1 MCRHLAYLGPP
12 VSLRSV
18 LTDPAHSLYKQAWA
32 PRRQRHGT
40 VNADGFG
47 VGWYA
52 DGDPVPARYRRGGP
66 IWADLSLPDIA
77 RVTRSGAV
85 LAAVRSATPGTAAGE
100 QAAAP
105 FGRDRWLFSHN
116 GSLGDWPAVGRAAGG
131 RRPSRRRPIPVSR
144 PCCRLRR
151 WSTRRS
157 CGRWCCGGC
166 GRAARWRAALAAT
179 IAAVEAA
186 GATGRFNFLLTDG
199 RSIAATACGDT
210 LWYRASPGAVTVAS
224 EPDDDGPGWT
234 EVPDRHVLTATP
246 ARAAAQPLAGA
257 ANHRAT
263 NHGATRRAAGPP
275 PPTCPVHRQRRQ
287 HRRDLDLMT
296 TIEHRLPADYRA
308 ASLRADARAG
318 LTATPKSLPPK
329 WFYDAQG
336 SALFEKITELPE
348 YYPTRAE
355 RAILRA
361 VAPEVAALTGAS
373 ALVELGSG
381 SSEKTRLLLSALRD
395 AGTLRGYVPVDVSES
410 ALAAAGD
417 ALAGEYPGLAV
428 HAVVA
433 DFEKYLG
440 VPSGSGAAPARPPKA
455 PPTTL
460 GNGGGPRLVAFLGS
474 TIGNMVP
481 AERAV
486 FLRRVRAQLR
496 PGDAFLLGTDLVKD
510 PVVLVAAY
518 DDSAGV
524 TAAFNKNVLAVL
536 NAELGADFDLDA
548 FDHVAVWD
556 AGREWI
562 EMRLRAA
569 SPQTVRV
576 AGLDLTVRFAAGEE
590 MRTEVSAKFR
600 ESGVRAELAA
610 AGLAM
615 RSWWTDPDGQF
626 GLSLAVPA

>member
-1 MCRHLAYLGPP
+1 
-12 VSLRSV
+12 
-18 LTDPAHSLYKQAWA
+18 
-32 PRRQRHGT
+32 
-40 VNADGFG
+40 
-47 VGWYA
+47 
-52 DGDPVPARYRRGGP
+52 
-66 IWADLSLPDIA
+66 
-77 RVTRSGAV
+77 
-85 LAAVRSATPGTAAGE
+85 
-100 QAAAP
+100 
-105 FGRDRWLFSHN
+105 
-116 GSLGDWPAVGRAAGG
+116 
-131 RRPSRRRPIPVSR
+131 
-144 PCCRLRR
+144 
-151 WSTRRS
+151 
-157 CGRWCCGGC
+157 
-166 GRAARWRAALAAT
+166 
-179 IAAVEAA
+179 
-186 GATGRFNFLLTDG
+186 
-199 RSIAATACGDT
+199 
-210 LWYRASPGAVTVAS
+210 
-224 EPDDDGPGWT
+224 
-234 EVPDRHVLTATP
+234 
-246 ARAAAQPLAGA
+246 
-257 ANHRAT
+257 
-263 NHGATRRAAGPP
+263 
-275 PPTCPVHRQRRQ
+275 
-287 HRRDLDLMT
+287 MT

-308 ASLRADARAG
+308 ASLRADALAG

-361 VAPEVAALTGAS
+361 VAPEIAALTGATT
-373 ALVELGSG
+373 LVELGSG

-417 ALAGEYPGLAV
+417 ALAAEYPGLAV

-440 VPSGSGAAPARPPKA
+440 VPSDA
-455 PPTTL
+455 
-460 GNGGGPRLVAFLGS
+460 GNGSTAGDDNDGPRLVAFLGS

-486 FLRRVRAQLR
+486 FLRRVQSQLR

-510 PVVLVAAY
+510 PAVLVAAY

-556 AGREWI
+556 PEREWI

-569 SPQTVRV
+569 SAQRVRV
-576 AGLDLTVRFAAGEE
+576 GDLGLAVEFAAGEE

-600 ESGVRAELAA
+600 EAGVRAELSA

-615 RSWWTDPDGQF
+615 RSWRTDEGGRF
-626 GLSLAVPA
+626 ALSLAVPA